1 MTYLRICS
9 SGALF
14 IVAYNRWAAFFGGWE
29 TPGCPVT
36 VTIACVCN
44 IAGDLLLVGGFGLGV
59 RARPIATVLAQAV
72 SVVLS
77 LLIIRRRSLP
87 FIMKREDIQFD
98 KTVIGRIVKLG
109 SPVALQ
115 DLLVNISFLVI
126 IAIANHMGT
135 IPSAGRWRGGKAV
148 RLCDDGALCLRAVHD
163 GFCCTECGCQPGRP
177 GAEGSAVWSALLA
190 GGGACDVLGHL
201 FPRRCFDGNLCQG
214 HGGDRGGGGI
224 PEGLC
229 HRLPADGHPV
239 LLRGLLSTAA
249 GRPFSSWPRA

>member
-1 MTYLRICS
+1 MHAPTDAFSGTVTYLRICS

-14 IVAYNRWAAFFGGWE
+14 IVAYNLLGSIFRGLGDSRM
-29 TPGCPVT
+29 PLIT

-59 RARPIATVLAQAV
+59 AGAAIATVLAQAV

-135 IPSAGRWRGGKAV
+135 IPSAGVGVAEKLCGFVMMVPSAYGQSMTAFVAQNVGASRKTGRG
-148 RLCDDGALCLRAVHD
+148 
-163 GFCCTECGCQPGRP
+163 GFCCMEC
-177 GAEGSAVWSALLA
+177 S
-190 GGGACDVLGHL
+190 
-201 FPRRCFDGNLCQG
+201 PRWR
-214 HGGDRGGGGI
+214 
-224 PEGLC
+224 
-229 HRLPADGHPV
+229 
-239 LLRGLLSTAA
+239 RGL
-249 GRPFSSWPRA
+249 